1 MESEHL
7 AGVQRALNSDREQ
20 CERVKKLWTD
30 LTNYFSDIVE
40 VIECADLSKEPDMKP
55 FRKWVL
61 LAVNKTNSEV
71 AVFAE
76 PLHMLYKEATS
87 KDKCS
92 ADDLSSTLLS
102 KAMAMAQEKISFESI
117 FSLIAEQILE
127 LPTVAIY
134 LLVTGVG
141 DLGEFIKVLIDTHK
155 GSLSKVAEEIRK
167 LSSQLENEHNKWKKA
182 FENFK

>member
-1 MESEHL
+1 
-7 AGVQRALNSDREQ
+7 
-20 CERVKKLWTD
+20 
-30 LTNYFSDIVE
+30 
-40 VIECADLSKEPDMKP
+40 
-55 FRKWVL
+55 
-61 LAVNKTNSEV
+61 
-71 AVFAE
+71 
-76 PLHMLYKEATS
+76 
-87 KDKCS
+87 
-92 ADDLSSTLLS
+92 
-102 KAMAMAQEKISFESI
+102 MAQEKISFESI

-182 FENFK
+182 FEISSEHFD